1 MIQAIRDNDP
11 VIFCEHKVL
20 YTVEGEVPEDS
31 YTIAFGEADIAREGK
46 DITVVALGRMVHQA
60 LEAANTLSSDGIS
73 SEVVD
78 LRTTSPLDEETI

>member
-1 MIQAIRDNDP
+1 M
-11 VIFCEHKVL
+11 L

-31 YTIAFGEADIAREGK
+31 YTIPFGEADIAREGE

-73 SEVVD
+73 CEVVD
-78 LRTTSPLDEETI
+78 LRTTSPSVSYTHLTLPTKA

>member
-1 MIQAIRDNDP
+1 M
-11 VIFCEHKVL
+11 L

-31 YTIAFGEADIAREGK
+31 YTIPFGEADIAREGE

-73 SEVVD
+73 AK
-78 LRTTSPLDEETI
+78 